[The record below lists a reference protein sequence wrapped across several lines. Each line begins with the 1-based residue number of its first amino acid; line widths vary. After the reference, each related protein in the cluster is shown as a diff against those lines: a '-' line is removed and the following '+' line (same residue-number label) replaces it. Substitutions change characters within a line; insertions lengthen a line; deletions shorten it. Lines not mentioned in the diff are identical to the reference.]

1 MTGPG
6 SPDVEALVRTLAD
19 AARQGAADALAVL
32 YVTLTLPPIHD
43 DADERVLHV
52 VTTRARSFIHRVARG
67 CTITRITDDDSITV
81 TASRRPSAGA
91 PDLRPMSGGDC
102 RTRTQPPAPMD
113 GRSELPDD
121 RQSRAR
127 DGQQPRADPA
137 RRPSNEDEV

>member
-1 MTGPG
+1 MTGADHTEPG
-6 SPDVEALVRTLAD
+6 TLAHELAE

-32 YVTLTLPPIHD
+32 YVTLTLPPIRD
-43 DADERVLHV
+43 DADGRVLDV

-67 CTITRITDDDSITV
+67 CTITRITHDDSITV

-91 PDLRPMSGGDC
+91 PDLRPTSGGDC

-113 GRSELPDD
+113 GRSEPSDD
-121 RQSRAR
+121 RRSRAS
-127 DGQQPRADPA
+127 DGQQARASPA